1 MKKKSLNLL
10 AIETSSPVLSVVLKK
25 GKAKPQ
31 EKRLKGFLQHAE
43 NLLPMID
50 QLLRRAR
57 IKTADI
63 DAFLIGRGPGSFT
76 GLRIGFAT
84 LKAFRLIQK
93 KPCYGASS
101 MDLIAAAIPVQPGKT
116 LAVALDG
123 RKEKIFSRLY
133 RAEQGRWVSQG
144 PAAAHTYESWVSSL
158 PEGVWIAGDVLQNY
172 RSKLEER
179 GLKFKALPARTWTP
193 TALPLIEGFEKKKVI
208 SGIPRFLQKLK
219 TPQEEIPLYFRL
231 SEAEERRSHDASHC

>member
-10 AIETSSPVLSVVLKK
+10 AIETSSPVLSVALKK

-50 QLLRRAR
+50 QLLRKAR
-57 IKTADI
+57 IKVSDI

-101 MDLIAAAIPVQPGKT
+101 MDLIAAAIPAVPEKT

-133 RAEQGRWVSQG
+133 RAQKGQWIPKG
-144 PAAAHTYESWVSSL
+144 PAAALTYEAWSSQL
-158 PEGVWIAGDVLQNY
+158 PGGVWIAGDVLQNY
-172 RSKLEER
+172 RVKLEER
-179 GLKFKALPARTWTP
+179 GLKFKALPAKTWIP
-193 TALPLIEGFEKKKVI
+193 TALPLIEGFEKKKAV
-208 SGIPRFLQKLK
+208 SGMPRFLHKLK
-219 TPQEEIPLYFRL
+219 TPLEEIPLYFRL
-231 SEAEERRSHDASHC
+231 SEAEERRSHAASHC